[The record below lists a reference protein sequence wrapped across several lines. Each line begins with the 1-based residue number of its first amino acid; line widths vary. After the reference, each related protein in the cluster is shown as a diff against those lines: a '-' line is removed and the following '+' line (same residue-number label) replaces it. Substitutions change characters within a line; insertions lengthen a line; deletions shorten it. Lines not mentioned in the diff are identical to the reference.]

1 MKSSS
6 RVLIIF
12 GLVLVLLVVVTVV
25 LVLALGQRNIPLLP
39 ENTPEGTLQ
48 RYLQAVQD
56 RDYQTAYGYLT
67 IYPPPGGVPGGSSNL
82 PDYDFWL
89 RSAENANKFSWR
101 VTLGNSRITGNNATI
116 DVTAEVFNFRG
127 PFSDPIRKINMSFS
141 LIRKDSLW
149 LITSPLDMWWI
160 Y

>member
-1 MKSSS
+1 VKSSS

-25 LVLALGQRNIPLLP
+25 LVLVLGQRNIPLLP
-39 ENTPEGTLQ
+39 ENTPEGAIQ
-48 RYLQAVQD
+48 RYLQAVHD

-67 IYPPPGGVPGGSSNL
+67 IYPPSSGLPGGSNL

-89 RSAENANKFSWR
+89 RSAENANTFSWR
-101 VTLGNSRITGNNATI
+101 VILGNSRITGNNATV
-116 DVTAEVFNFRG
+116 DVTVEVFSFRG
-127 PFSDPIRKINMSFS
+127 PFSDPVRKINMSFS
-141 LIRKDSLW
+141 LIRRDALW